1 MKFIIYTFAYK
12 YLVEDIYRGR
22 DSLWYGFSL
31 GFFQDLLVFILI
43 CGIGFGMQELQLVGD
58 DLNVWMIYGV
68 FYLMKFIFNLLVM
81 FKVIRFSDKDI
92 EDTYSI

>member
-22 DSLWYGFSL
+22 KSLWYGFTL
-31 GFFQDLLVFILI
+31 GLSQDFFTFALI
-43 CGIGFGMQELQLVGD
+43 CGIGFCMQELQIVGD
-58 DLNVWMIYGV
+58 DLNVWLIYGV
-68 FYLMKFIFNLLVM
+68 FYLMKIIFNLLVLY
-81 FKVIRFSDKDI
+81 KVIRLSDKDI